1 FICFTEV
8 FKMYM
13 RKQPVGKI
21 QEANKLFCDVLGC
34 DEAVVYEELDAFLGK
49 ILEKKPLKE
58 YGMTEDQVVTFA
70 KSTVDNQQRLLGNNY
85 VPLTEEEIA
94 EIFQNLY

>member
-1 FICFTEV
+1 MTS
-8 FKMYM
+8 
-13 RKQPVGKI
+13 
-21 QEANKLFCDVLGC
+21 
-34 DEAVVYEELDAFLGK
+34 LGK

-58 YGMTEDQVVTFA
+58 YGMTEDQVAAFA